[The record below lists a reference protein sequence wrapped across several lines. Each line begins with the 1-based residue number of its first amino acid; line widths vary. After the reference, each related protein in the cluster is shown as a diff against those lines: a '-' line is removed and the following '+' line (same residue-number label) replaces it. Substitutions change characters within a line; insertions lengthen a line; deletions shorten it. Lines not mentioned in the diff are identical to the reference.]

1 LWFTE
6 NGDNI
11 GKISPSD
18 DKITE
23 YDILGVNS
31 QPHLL
36 QIHATISKTTPTQNQ
51 PSITITYPEG
61 GEVWH
66 VGETVTL
73 KWSSTGLSRS
83 TPIYIDLRW
92 GYGSGFNI
100 ISGGGS
106 TPNTGSY
113 KWVIPGSIYSN
124 STIGSNEEIYI
135 LDQAANAYE
144 ASNPFTIT
152 N

>member
-1 LWFTE
+1 M
-6 NGDNI
+6 N
-11 GKISPSD
+11 
-18 DKITE
+18 DKIAE
-23 YDILGVNS
+23 YQILGVNS

-36 QIHATISKTTPTQNQ
+36 QTPATISKTTPSQNQ

-66 VGETVTL
+66 VGETVTI

-113 KWVIPGSIYSN
+113 KWVIPGSIYV
-124 STIGSNEEIYI
+124 TIIQ
-135 LDQAANAYE
+135 LLV
-144 ASNPFTIT
+144 
-152 N
+152 